1 MRGILEW
8 LNLDSVPGVG
18 VALRVFSILLALAG
32 TWALFT
38 WACDGP
44 AAFLL
49 TQLGRYDLLPFREE
63 EVRYEYEIVFPS
75 RARVLA
81 ASLAFALLR
90 SVLLPTRAGEERA
103 AYDAPRIA

>member
-1 MRGILEW
+1 MLY
-8 LNLDSVPGVG
+8 
-18 VALRVFSILLALAG
+18 VAA
-32 TWALFT
+32 WALFT
-38 WACDGP
+38 WAWDGP

-90 SVLLPTRAGEERA
+90 SVLLPTRAGDERA